1 MNRSTVP
8 VNPFKGSIVI
18 VDVPGVKVSMEI
30 VVGLALIEK
39 SGATTVTETII
50 V

>member
-1 MNRSTVP
+1 MP
-8 VNPFKGSIVI
+8 VNPLKGSIVI

-30 VVGLALIEK
+30 IVGLALIEK
-39 SGATTVTETII
+39 SGATTVTETVI